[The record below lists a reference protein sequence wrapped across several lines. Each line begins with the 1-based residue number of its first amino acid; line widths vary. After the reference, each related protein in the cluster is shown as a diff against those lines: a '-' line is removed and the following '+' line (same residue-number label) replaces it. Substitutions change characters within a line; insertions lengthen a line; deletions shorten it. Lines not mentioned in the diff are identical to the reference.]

1 LSSQPPRI
9 QRELG
14 ETSRKVMVLIFSLES
29 RFSSC
34 RLRLSSLIAA
44 KRPSVEQTSLPLLHF
59 PIGYNG

>member
-1 LSSQPPRI
+1 
-9 QRELG
+9 
-14 ETSRKVMVLIFSLES
+14 MVLIFSLES